1 MFNISKK
8 KLFDNKHFASI
19 QLQMLNVCM
28 ERRSIREGGLP
39 FSMMSPKGKSSHT
52 EDSDDEFFDC
62 ANEEE
67 EGSCLIFGNSI

>member
-1 MFNISKK
+1 
-8 KLFDNKHFASI
+8 
-19 QLQMLNVCM
+19 MLNVCM

-39 FSMMSPKGKSSHT
+39 FSMLSPKRSASHH

-67 EGSCLIFGNSI
+67 EG

>member
-1 MFNISKK
+1 
-8 KLFDNKHFASI
+8 
-19 QLQMLNVCM
+19 MLNICM

-39 FSMMSPKGKSSHT
+39 FSMISPKGSVSK

-67 EGSCLIFGNSI
+67 EGCFFI

>member
-1 MFNISKK
+1 
-8 KLFDNKHFASI
+8 
-19 QLQMLNVCM
+19 MLNVCM

-39 FSMMSPKGKSSHT
+39 FAMMSPKGTKVPRV

-67 EGSCLIFGNSI
+67 EGL

>member
-1 MFNISKK
+1 
-8 KLFDNKHFASI
+8 
-19 QLQMLNVCM
+19 MLNVCM

-39 FSMMSPKGKSSHT
+39 FSMISPKRSGASHH

-67 EGSCLIFGNSI
+67 EGLIIVSKSCV

>member
-1 MFNISKK
+1 
-8 KLFDNKHFASI
+8 
-19 QLQMLNVCM
+19 MLNVCM

-39 FSMMSPKGKSSHT
+39 FSMISPKRSASCH

-67 EGSCLIFGNSI
+67 EGSLSSEILLLLRKD